1 MTDTP
6 DLSPRP
12 SVPTAVGR
20 RRRRRVVPMLILA
33 GVFVAGGIVLTQAL
47 STAVDYY
54 CNADEVDVR
63 EGCEAGRRLRLQGT
77 VAEGSVVATTAA
89 TTFDIEFGAASVA
102 VEYEGEPGGIFK
114 ECIPVVVHGQF
125 DESTGLFK
133 GDRVEVKHSDEYV
146 SVNDDRLT
154 QAEESACQPS
164 A

>member
-20 RRRRRVVPMLILA
+20 RRGRRLVPMLILA

-63 EGCEAGRRLRLQGT
+63 DGCEAGRRLRLQGT
-77 VAEGSVVATTAA
+77 VAEGSVLATAA
-89 TTFDIEFGAASVA
+89 STTFDIEFGAATVA

-125 DESTGLFK
+125 DDSTGLFK

>member
-1 MTDTP
+1 MNDTP

-20 RRRRRVVPMLILA
+20 RRRRRVVPMIVLA
-33 GVFVAGGIVLTQAL
+33 AVFVAGGVVLTQAL

-77 VAEGSVVATTAA
+77 VAEVSVVTSTAA
-89 TTFDIEFGAASVA
+89 TMFDIEFGSAIVP

-125 DESTGLFK
+125 DESTGLFL

>member
-20 RRRRRVVPMLILA
+20 RRGRRLVPMLILA

-63 EGCEAGRRLRLQGT
+63 DGCEAGRRLRLQGT
-77 VAEGSVVATTAA
+77 VAEGSVVATAA
-89 TTFDIEFGAASVA
+89 STTFDIEFGAATVA

-125 DESTGLFK
+125 DDSTGLFK

>member
-20 RRRRRVVPMLILA
+20 RRGRRLVPMLILA
-33 GVFVAGGIVLTQAL
+33 GVFVAGGFVLTQAL

-63 EGCEAGRRLRLQGT
+63 DGCEAGRRLRLQGT
-77 VAEGSVVATTAA
+77 VAEGSVLATAA
-89 TTFDIEFGAASVA
+89 STTFDIEFGAATVA

-125 DESTGLFK
+125 DDSTGLFK
-133 GDRVEVKHSDEYV
+133 GDRVEVEHSDEYV
-146 SVNDDRLT
+146 SVNGDRLT